1 MVKWL
6 LVILLVV
13 AAVKLFRKP
22 EAVKAQE
29 ADANKAVDTVQDPI
43 TGTFVSKD
51 TEYKV
56 KFYDKIYYFSSQESM
71 NKFIEQKKEQ
81 A

>member
-6 LVILLVV
+6 IVILMVV

-22 EAVKAQE
+22 EAVKAQNE
-29 ADANKAVDTVQDPI
+29 PKAVDTIQDPV

-51 TEYKV
+51 TEFKV
-56 KFYDKIYYFSSQESM
+56 KYYDKIYYFSSKESM
-71 NKFIEQKKEQ
+71 DKFIAEKKGQ
-81 A
+81 

>member
-13 AAVKLFRKP
+13 GAIKLFRKP
-22 EAVKAQE
+22 EAIKAKE
-29 ADANKAVDTVQDPI
+29 EVNAVDTVQDPV

-56 KFYDKIYYFSSQESM
+56 KYYDKVYYFSSKESM
-71 NKFIEQKKEQ
+71 DKFIAEKRG
-81 A
+81 

>member
-13 AAVKLFRKP
+13 GAVKLFRKP
-22 EAVKAQE
+22 EAIKAQE
-29 ADANKAVDTVQDPI
+29 EPKAVDTVQDPI

-51 TEYKV
+51 TEFKV
-56 KFYDKIYYFSSQESM
+56 NYYDKIYYFSSKEFM
-71 NKFIEQKKEQ
+71 NKFIEEKRG
-81 A
+81 

>member
-1 MVKWL
+1 MKWIIL
-6 LVILLVV
+6 ILLAV
-13 AAVKLFRKP
+13 AAFKLFRKP
-22 EAVKAQE
+22 EAIKAKESE
-29 ADANKAVDTVQDPI
+29 ASNAVDTVQDPV

-56 KFYDKIYYFSSQESM
+56 KYYDKVYYFSSKESM
-71 NKFIEQKKEQ
+71 DRFIAEKKEQ